1 MIFKTALL
9 QNTVDKIL
17 SITDNLD
24 KDKYQEK
31 DHSVATINGYQTQN
45 IISLFPKELIDEI
58 LFFNDFNKKLFH
70 LHYIEYD
77 KGGFQKIHNHA
88 TAEEHSFIL
97 YLNTCDG
104 DTCFGHPLN
113 IKFEPIK
120 GRLVVFSSDLWHYA
134 LKNWKDNK
142 KVLVGGIGKK

>member
-9 QNTVDKIL
+9 QSTIDKIL

-24 KDKYQEK
+24 KDKYREK
-31 DHSVATINGYQTQN
+31 DYSVATLNGFQSKN
-45 IISLFPKELIDEI
+45 IISLFPEDLINEI
-58 LFFNDFNKKLFH
+58 LFFNNFSKKLFH

-77 KGGFQKIHNHA
+77 KGGSQKIHNHEHS
-88 TAEEHSFIL
+88 EEHSFIL
-97 YLNTCDG
+97 YLNNSDG

-134 LKNWKDNK
+134 LKNWNNNK
-142 KVLVGGIGKK
+142 KVLVGAIGKK

>member
-70 LHYIEYD
+70 LHY
-77 KGGFQKIHNHA
+77 
-88 TAEEHSFIL
+88 
-97 YLNTCDG
+97 
-104 DTCFGHPLN
+104 
-113 IKFEPIK
+113 
-120 GRLVVFSSDLWHYA
+120 
-134 LKNWKDNK
+134 
-142 KVLVGGIGKK
+142 

>member
-1 MIFKTALL
+1 M
-9 QNTVDKIL
+9 
-17 SITDNLD
+17 
-24 KDKYQEK
+24 
-31 DHSVATINGYQTQN
+31 
-45 IISLFPKELIDEI
+45 
-58 LFFNDFNKKLFH
+58 FFNDFNEKLFH
-70 LHYIEYD
+70 LHFIEYN
-77 KGGFQKIHNHA
+77 KGGFQKIHNHEK
-88 TAEEHSFIL
+88 AEEHSFIL